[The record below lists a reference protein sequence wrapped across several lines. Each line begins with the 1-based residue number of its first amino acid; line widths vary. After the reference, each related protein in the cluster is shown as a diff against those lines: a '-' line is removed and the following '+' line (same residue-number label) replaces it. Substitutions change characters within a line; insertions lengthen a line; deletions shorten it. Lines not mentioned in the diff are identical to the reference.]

1 MVVPDMT
8 SHIFFAYEHLASLI
22 AGEHGPML
30 ALFVAF
36 KSHLGL
42 VALTTISAK
51 EEFPRQSS
59 CFLRHSI
66 N

>member
-36 KSHLGL
+36 KSHLDL
-42 VALTTISAK
+42 V
-51 EEFPRQSS
+51 QSVF
-59 CFLRHSI
+59 FLAPPKKLEYRI
-66 N
+66 PC